1 MLHLLP
7 AICNSRLLGSFNF
20 ILPQI
25 LSKPKETCV
34 ITVNQ
39 TLTLV
44 IALNVTVTMKAYRTR
59 DYLDDDSCFHGC
71 DVTSVVD

>member
-7 AICNSRLLGSFNF
+7 AISNYRLLGSFNF
-20 ILPQI
+20 ILPQKHP
-25 LSKPKETCV
+25 KPKVTCV

-44 IALNVTVTMKAYRTR
+44 IALSATVTMKAYRTR
-59 DYLDDDSCFHGC
+59 DDLDDDSCFHGI
-71 DVTSVVD
+71 DVTSVAD